1 MVSRPRFVILMHP
14 LEARHPVG
22 TGRLAHRSLSNS
34 TLWVGSEFKE
44 NSELGFLVRDP
55 KVQPL
60 LLFPGPRSRNL
71 TRMTAEERAFVFEGS
86 REPVVI
92 VIDAT
97 WDLAQKMLH
106 HSPPLQSIERVSF
119 ESQSL
124 SRFEIRKQPKPECLS
139 SIEAIE
145 RVIELVNGLESAKQ
159 QSQNMMR
166 LFLKMVDH
174 QKSFSLRGRA

>member
-1 MVSRPRFVILMHP
+1 MESRPRFVILMHP

-34 TLWVGSEFKE
+34 TLWVGSEFRQD
-44 NSELGFLVRDP
+44 SELGLLVRSP
-55 KVQPL
+55 TIRPL
-60 LLFPGPRSRNL
+60 LLFPGPHSHSLSR
-71 TRMTAEERAFVFEGS
+71 MSGEERASLFGGP
-86 REPVVI
+86 REAVVI

-106 HSPPLQSIERVSF
+106 HSPPLQAIERISF
-119 ESQSL
+119 DAESR
-124 SRFEIRKQPKPECLS
+124 SRFEIRRQPRPECLS
-139 SIEAIE
+139 SVEAME
-145 RVIELVNGLESAKQ
+145 RVMELVNGKESGRL